1 MNAFKGSVVT
11 ALFVCG
17 PALALDSSFSL
28 PSIPSTPVYTPPPQ
42 IVTPQVSPVVSPP
55 MPPVS
60 PVGNF
65 APMIPTDFTNLH
77 MGGPDPTALP
87 TFNAAG
93 AVQKTSKFPDL
104 NSVKQDE
111 SGILVKKLGSAEY
124 TRPSLASVNL
134 SYGSILV
141 SVRRPARLGIIS
153 TPQGDVSVAA
163 DADVIIVY
171 REGVLRV
178 MNLTGPSDSV
188 KLKVHS
194 SGVSAKIVMGDRD
207 KGKMENK
214 AEPGVAEMFGVDKGG
229 VAEHA
234 GADKA
239 FDKHNTHEPIVSA
252 PVAVAVKVGH
262 ELVSSDHALTR
273 HDLQPHDGIGRRRFA
288 FVETNVLAVS
298 EFSLESVLTSS
309 DLLVD
314 MAQTTDGLRERRI
327 MGDLSKMAAVLNY
340 MNGGTGYVALAKD
353 KQ

>member
-1 MNAFKGSVVT
+1 MA
-11 ALFVCG
+11 
-17 PALALDSSFSL
+17 
-28 PSIPSTPVYTPPPQ
+28 PVNT
-42 IVTPQVSPVVSPP
+42 
-55 MPPVS
+55 
-60 PVGNF
+60 F

-77 MGGPDPTALP
+77 MGGTDPTALP

-104 NSVKQDE
+104 DSVKQDE
-111 SGILVKKLGSAEY
+111 SGILVKKLNQAEF

-134 SYGSILV
+134 SQGSILV
-141 SVRRPARLGIIS
+141 SVRRPARLGIIT

-171 REGVLRV
+171 NEGVLRV
-178 MNLTGPSDSV
+178 LNLTGPSDSV

-194 SGVSAKIVMGDRD
+194 SGVSAKIVSS
-207 KGKMENK
+207 E
-214 AEPGVAEMFGVDKGG
+214 
-229 VAEHA
+229 
-234 GADKA
+234 AD
-239 FDKHNTHEPIVSA
+239 NSHEPIVSA

-298 EFSLESVLTSS
+298 EFSLETVLTSS

-340 MNGGTGYVALAKD
+340 MNGASGYVALAKE